1 MAAASFQALAD
12 VHRWLDGLFLGHQ
25 TALLALDLPAARA
38 RLAAYERHL
47 LTHIDDEDGRLLP
60 IYEARKGHVPGG
72 GTAFFL
78 GEHRKLQALLEEIK
92 GGLAALD
99 RLAGDALAQRVVSL
113 FDREAF
119 YKSLVEHHHAREQ
132 RILFPLL
139 DRLTSEAERADL
151 LGQCASLAACRA
163 AGA

>member
-1 MAAASFQALAD
+1 MAGASFQTLAD
-12 VHRWLDGLFLGHQ
+12 VHRWLEGLFLEHQ
-25 TALLALDLPAARA
+25 TALLALDLPAART
-38 RLAAYERHL
+38 RLAAYARHL
-47 LTHIDDEDGRLLP
+47 LTHIDDEDGLLLP
-60 IYEARKGHVPGG
+60 VYEARKANVPGG
-72 GTAFFL
+72 GTHFFL

-92 GGLAALD
+92 GRLAGLD
-99 RLAGDALAQRVVSL
+99 RLGGDALAQSVVSL

-132 RILFPLL
+132 NILFPLL
-139 DRLTSEAERADL
+139 DRLTSEAERTDL